1 MKDVIKDI
9 IHIMEV
15 TDVTNMELGL
25 HKDTT
30 TNDEAEIGFD
40 PKDYVLAKRLVAQV
54 GGPERAKQ
62 LIDNLEEVIEILD
75 LDDKHISTIARNCP
89 EWYSGEYNGLY
100 WAVVFHLRRFSC
112 KI

>member
-1 MKDVIKDI
+1 MKDSIKDI

-25 HKDTT
+25 HQDKSIG
-30 TNDEAEIGFD
+30 DETEVGFE
-40 PKDYVLAKRLVAQV
+40 PKDYVLAKRLVTQV

-75 LDDKHISTIARNCP
+75 LDDKHIGMIARNCQ
-89 EWYSGEYNGLY
+89 E
-100 WAVVFHLRRFSC
+100 
-112 KI
+112 